1 MLRHPPTTSS
11 RRLEKDQLSRTLQF
25 AEKLGATTATVFGL
39 NVASAVIDYSH
50 RHTITR
56 IIIGKTLRPRWQEFV
71 FGSIV
76 DQLVHNSGSIEVDVI
91 SSEGYAPK
99 KLVDFDFLLQ
109 ATPSRNYLICLALI
123 VLITGA
129 GWFVKS
135 FIPITIFAM
144 IYLLV
149 VVVVAWRRGLLPAI
163 FTTVVS
169 ALAFDFF
176 LTQPYLSFTISNPE
190 DIITFLAMIIIGIL
204 VSVLVARLREHSES
218 ALIREKETGTIFALS
233 QDLAAAVD
241 TDSILSVVAKH
252 INNVFR
258 WESMFLLPEG
268 ERVAE
273 HTVSPR
279 LILDADERA
288 IAQWVYKH
296 GEVAGYDTD
305 TLHSS
310 RIRFCTAPEPSVS
323 VRGNGGQAHGA

>member
-1 MLRHPPTTSS
+1 MLYVETPSHYLLAK
-11 RRLEKDQLSRTLQF
+11 LEKDRLSRTLQF

-71 FGSIV
+71 FRSIV

-176 LTQPYLSFTISNPE
+176 LTQPYLRLHNLESRRYHY
-190 DIITFLAMIIIGIL
+190 
-204 VSVLVARLREHSES
+204 VSRHDHYRHTGQRARG
-218 ALIREKETGTIFALS
+218 K
-233 QDLAAAVD
+233 
-241 TDSILSVVAKH
+241 
-252 INNVFR
+252 
-258 WESMFLLPEG
+258 
-268 ERVAE
+268 
-273 HTVSPR
+273 
-279 LILDADERA
+279 
-288 IAQWVYKH
+288 IA
-296 GEVAGYDTD
+296 
-305 TLHSS
+305 
-310 RIRFCTAPEPSVS
+310 
-323 VRGNGGQAHGA
+323 

>member
-1 MLRHPPTTSS
+1 
-11 RRLEKDQLSRTLQF
+11 
-25 AEKLGATTATVFGL
+25 
-39 NVASAVIDYSH
+39 
-50 RHTITR
+50 
-56 IIIGKTLRPRWQEFV
+56 
-71 FGSIV
+71 
-76 DQLVHNSGSIEVDVI
+76 
-91 SSEGYAPK
+91 
-99 KLVDFDFLLQ
+99 
-109 ATPSRNYLICLALI
+109 
-123 VLITGA
+123 
-129 GWFVKS
+129 
-135 FIPITIFAM
+135 
-144 IYLLV
+144 
-149 VVVVAWRRGLLPAI
+149 
-163 FTTVVS
+163 
-169 ALAFDFF
+169 
-176 LTQPYLSFTISNPE
+176 
-190 DIITFLAMIIIGIL
+190 MIIIGIL

-310 RIRFCTAPEPSVS
+310 RIRFVPLQSHQSVFGVMAVRPTEPKGVITPEQSRLLSAFANQATLALERVS
-323 VRGNGGQAHGA
+323 LAKKTQ